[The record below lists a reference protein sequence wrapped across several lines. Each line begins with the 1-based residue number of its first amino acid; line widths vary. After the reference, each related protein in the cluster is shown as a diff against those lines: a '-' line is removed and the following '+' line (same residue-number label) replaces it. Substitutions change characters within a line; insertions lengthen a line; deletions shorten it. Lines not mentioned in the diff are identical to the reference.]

1 MSTNQPAASAGRIS
15 LRLQARDFSRDW
27 RRYNLVANYVAEY
40 ASYFFAHK
48 DRAENVISS
57 VLYELLEYI
66 VGMSL
71 DDSEL
76 ALGLNMHDG
85 RLFFEIATSG
95 ATREGFG
102 QHQELLADLSQG
114 DLDGLYRRMLV
125 SDSEGQGGRGS
136 LGIAML
142 AHDYRAEFSTSVDP
156 AGAVAMS
163 ASIGQDEMSP

>member
-1 MSTNQPAASAGRIS
+1 MSSTPQPAPSGGRITLS
-15 LRLQARDFSRDW
+15 LPARDFSRDW

-57 VLYELLEYI
+57 ILYELLEYM

-71 DDSEL
+71 ESAQL
-76 ALGLNMHDG
+76 ALGLNARDG
-85 RLFFEIATSG
+85 RVFFEIATSG
-95 ATREGFG
+95 ATREGSG
-102 QHQELLADLSQG
+102 QHEQLLAEIARG
-114 DLDGLYRRMLV
+114 DLDNLYRRMLV
-125 SDSEGQGGRGS
+125 SESEGNRGS

-142 AHDYRAEFSTSVDP
+142 ARDYRAEFSTRRDP
-156 AGAVAMS
+156 AGAVALS